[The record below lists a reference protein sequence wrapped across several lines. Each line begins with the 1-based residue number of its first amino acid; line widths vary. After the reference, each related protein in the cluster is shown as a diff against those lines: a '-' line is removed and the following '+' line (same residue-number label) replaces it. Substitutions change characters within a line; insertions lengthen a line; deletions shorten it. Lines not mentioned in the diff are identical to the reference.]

1 MATGASDPMSWES
14 GYAHAALAAAWIG
27 ERAPREVRRRF
38 AMAARAGVASEDP
51 QLVAYV
57 RVWISVMHVH
67 EGQELLARICCRLA
81 VAELEA
87 LVRQG
92 RGAPGF
98 VMALARINLGLCA
111 WRAGDPA
118 LACEQFARAFELGEA
133 LRNQRICAAGM
144 EGLGY
149 IACSQGRHALSA
161 RMLGCAQA
169 LRDPTGIPLSPHWQM
184 AHDTV
189 VAVLERATGD
199 AMQAQFEL
207 GRHGRPD
214 ALFAESRLSM
224 AGTDGGAAPGRR
236 LN

>member
-27 ERAPREVRRRF
+27 ERAPGDVRRRF
-38 AMAARAGVASEDP
+38 AMAARSGVASKDP

-67 EGQELLARICCRLA
+67 DGRELLARICCRHA

-87 LVRQG
+87 LVRAG

-111 WRAGDPA
+111 WRAGDPVVA
-118 LACEQFARAFELGEA
+118 WGQFARAFELGEA

-144 EGLGY
+144 EGLAY

-169 LRDPTGIPLSPHWQM
+169 LRDPTGIPLSPHWQV

-189 VAVLERATGD
+189 VAVLEDTAGD
-199 AMQAQFEL
+199 DMQSHFEQ
-207 GRHGRPD
+207 GRHGRAD
-214 ALFAESRLSM
+214 VLFAESNRVMS
-224 AGTDGGAAPGRR
+224 ADAPVGPR